1 MVNTVFQKSV
11 FLEEFIDLN
20 EDDNIIN
27 RNIIK
32 KEREN
37 NENNIDIKCD
47 SITSNSKY
55 DTDKL
60 KKILEEKEDTKI
72 NILTLLENL
81 QKKIILNE

>member
-1 MVNTVFQKSV
+1 MVNTVFKKSD

-32 KEREN
+32 KEREK

-55 DTDKL
+55 DT
-60 KKILEEKEDTKI
+60 
-72 NILTLLENL
+72 NM
-81 QKKIILNE
+81 

>member
-1 MVNTVFQKSV
+1 
-11 FLEEFIDLN
+11 LN

-32 KEREN
+32 KEREK

>member
-1 MVNTVFQKSV
+1 M
-11 FLEEFIDLN
+11 N

-32 KEREN
+32 KEREK

-55 DTDKL
+55 DTNKL

-72 NILTLLENL
+72 NILLCLKIF
-81 QKKIILNE
+81 KKK

>member
-1 MVNTVFQKSV
+1 M
-11 FLEEFIDLN
+11 N

-32 KEREN
+32 KEREK

-72 NILTLLENL
+72 NILILL
-81 QKKIILNE
+81 